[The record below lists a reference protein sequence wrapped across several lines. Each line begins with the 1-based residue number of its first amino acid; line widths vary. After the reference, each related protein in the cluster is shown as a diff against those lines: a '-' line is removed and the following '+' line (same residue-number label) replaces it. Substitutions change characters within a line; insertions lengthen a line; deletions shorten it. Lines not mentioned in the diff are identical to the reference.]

1 MEADTSLLLL
11 TYTSR
16 FYNAVRSLF
25 VIITQV
31 SSLQAEKKI
40 PTFCLQTHLW
50 DEIATL
56 TTKTGAQSVG
66 KAHWTKFSL
75 CVITGV
81 T

>member
-1 MEADTSLLLL
+1 MEGDTSLLLL
-11 TYTSR
+11 TYISR
-16 FYNAVRSLF
+16 FHNAVSSLV

-31 SSLQAEKKI
+31 SSLQAEKK
-40 PTFCLQTHLW
+40 FSLQTHLW

-56 TTKTGAQSVG
+56 TTKSGAQSIG

-75 CVITGV
+75 CVIIGV